1 LDAVM
6 KSELEKANSHSESKL
21 PVAEIEELR
30 ARLAE
35 AEDTLD
41 AIRTG
46 SVDAL
51 VVSGPQGEQVY
62 TLRGADHTYRRLVEE
77 MSEGATVLTTDGDV
91 VYSNRCFVQLV
102 GLRMERV
109 VGGPLHQFF
118 SEKDRPALQALL
130 EKVLRDN
137 NAISKQEF
145 TLKTPRGKSVP
156 VYLSATCLAADGITT
171 ICLIMTD
178 LTEQKRAQEMA
189 AASMKRLEEEQ
200 LKANKLESLGI
211 LAGGL
216 AHDLNNSLTAV
227 LSNISLAKRAVR
239 SDAETVRR
247 LGEAEM
253 ACLQA
258 RDVTQQLLTFS
269 RGGAPVKEIA
279 SIVQLLQDW
288 ASFALSGSNVHY
300 KIAAAPGVHPVEI
313 DKGQMSRVINNLL
326 INAQQAMPEG
336 GTVSIHATNVTIDP
350 HSHEPALPLDEG
362 DYVRIDIQDRGMGI
376 PESHMARIF
385 DPYFTTKQKGS
396 GLGLSIAYSVVKS
409 HNGYISVDS
418 QIGTGTTFH
427 IYLPASSKALSQSP
441 TREEPLASGKLRV
454 LVMEDQEAIREVIR
468 LILEEPDE
476 HDVEFAGDG
485 QQAIE
490 LYQEAMKEGLP
501 FDVVLMDLTIPGRM
515 GGKEAIAKLLEIDPN
530 ARAII
535 VSGYSN
541 DPVMSRYRDYGF
553 KGVIRK
559 PFEIDEFLD
568 TLQAVVAAAE

>member
-1 LDAVM
+1 M
-6 KSELEKANSHSESKL
+6 
-21 PVAEIEELR
+21 AEIEELR

-35 AEDTLD
+35 AEDTLE

-46 SVDAL
+46 AVDAL

-62 TLRGADHTYRRLVEE
+62 TLRGADQTYRRLVEE
-77 MSEGATVLTTDGDV
+77 MSEGAAVLTTDGDI
-91 VYSNRCFVQLV
+91 VYGNRRLAQIL

-109 VGGPLHQFF
+109 IGGPLHQFF
-118 SEKDRPALQALL
+118 SDNDCPALQALL
-130 EKVLRDN
+130 EKAVQDN
-137 NAISKQEF
+137 NAIGKREF

-156 VYLSATCLAADGITT
+156 VYLSATCLDADNTTT
-171 ICLIMTD
+171 ICLIVTD

-189 AASMKRLEEEQ
+189 AANMRQLEEEQ

-216 AHDLNNSLTAV
+216 AHDLNNSLTAI
-227 LSNISLAKRAVR
+227 LSNISLAKRSIR
-239 SDAETVRR
+239 SDGETVRR

-269 RGGAPVKEIA
+269 RGGAPVTEVA

-300 KIAAAPGVHPVEI
+300 EIVAAPDLQLVDI

-336 GTVSIHATNVTIDP
+336 GTVSIHAANVTISSD
-350 HSHEPALPLDEG
+350 SHEPPVPLEDG
-362 DYVRIDIQDRGMGI
+362 DYVRIDIKDTGMGI
-376 PESHMARIF
+376 PVSHMPRIF

-409 HNGYISVDS
+409 HNGHISVDS
-418 QIGTGTTFH
+418 RIGKGTTFH
-427 IYLPASSKALSQSP
+427 IYLPASSKVPAQG
-441 TREEPLASGKLRV
+441 TATEEPLASGRLRV

-468 LILEEPDE
+468 LILED
-476 HDVEFAGDG
+476 FRGA
-485 QQAIE
+485 
-490 LYQEAMKEGLP
+490 
-501 FDVVLMDLTIPGRM
+501 
-515 GGKEAIAKLLEIDPN
+515 
-530 ARAII
+530 
-535 VSGYSN
+535 
-541 DPVMSRYRDYGF
+541 
-553 KGVIRK
+553 
-559 PFEIDEFLD
+559 
-568 TLQAVVAAAE
+568 

>member
-1 LDAVM
+1 M
-6 KSELEKANSHSESKL
+6 KSELDKATSDIRSKL
-21 PVAEIEELR
+21 PTAEIEELR

-35 AEDTLD
+35 AEDTLE

-51 VVSGPQGEQVY
+51 VVSGPQGEQFY

-77 MSEGATVLTTDGDV
+77 MSEGAVVLTTDGDL
-91 VYSNRCFVQLV
+91 VYGNRRFAQIV

-109 VGGPLHQFF
+109 VGGPVYQFF
-118 SEKDRPALQALL
+118 SENDHPALRTLL
-130 EKVLRDN
+130 EKALHDSN
-137 NAISKQEF
+137 TISKQEF

-156 VYLSATCLAADGITT
+156 VYLSATCLDAAGTTT
-171 ICLIMTD
+171 ICLIVTD
-178 LTEQKRAQEMA
+178 LTEQKRIQAMA
-189 AASMKRLEEEQ
+189 AANMKRLEEEQ

-239 SDAETVRR
+239 SDMETVRR
-247 LGEAEM
+247 LTEAEM

-279 SIVQLLQDW
+279 SIVQLLQDL

-300 KIAAAPGVHPVEI
+300 EITAAPDVQLVEI

-336 GTVSIHATNVTIDP
+336 GTVSIHATNITINTMSD
-350 HSHEPALPLDEG
+350 EPALPLAGG
-362 DYVRIDIQDRGMGI
+362 DYVRIDVQDRGMGI

-418 QIGTGTTFH
+418 QIGRGTTFR
-427 IYLPASSKALSQSP
+427 IYLPASSKAP
-441 TREEPLASGKLRV
+441 TQHPAHEEHVKSGKLRV

-468 LILEEPDE
+468 LILEESEE

-490 LYQEAMKEGLP
+490 LYREARKKGRS

-515 GGKEAIAKLLEIDPN
+515 GGKEAINKLLEIDPS
-530 ARAII
+530 ATAII

-568 TLQAVVAAAE
+568 TLHAVVSASPQGS